1 MSEAAQNCL
10 NTLLYHTSEPSS
22 QFMLILATNRPQ
34 DLDEAML
41 DRYCDSLQL
50 HTHVIYTSCFVM
62 YTCHYICMQSFT
74 LHNNSASA
82 SSCRFITADC

>member
-34 DLDEAML
+34 DLDEAIL
-41 DRYCDSLQL
+41 DRY
-50 HTHVIYTSCFVM
+50 
-62 YTCHYICMQSFT
+62 
-74 LHNNSASA
+74 
-82 SSCRFITADC
+82 